1 MEATKEK
8 AMVKMKKRGRRSKG
22 KVVREKTGDKLNM
35 VNFLCITTV
44 SPSEGS

>member
-22 KVVREKTGDKLNM
+22 KMGRENM